1 MIDNGFYSASA
12 RITNIEIEMR
22 VILCKCGILQF
33 LVSLLLWCVCVC
45 VCVLLLRKAMLMF
58 YIIPWPNT
66 GASSSLLKAEL

>member
-45 VCVLLLRKAMLMF
+45 VCAFVTQSHAHVLHHPMAKH
-58 YIIPWPNT
+58 W
-66 GASSSLLKAEL
+66 SLKFAFKG